1 MSTYRTQ
8 AKRSLNF
15 LSAKGMTRAPSIV
28 ANSNFP
34 MIELPLRIMRTL

>member
-1 MSTYRTQ
+1 
-8 AKRSLNF
+8 
-15 LSAKGMTRAPSIV
+15 MTRAPSIV